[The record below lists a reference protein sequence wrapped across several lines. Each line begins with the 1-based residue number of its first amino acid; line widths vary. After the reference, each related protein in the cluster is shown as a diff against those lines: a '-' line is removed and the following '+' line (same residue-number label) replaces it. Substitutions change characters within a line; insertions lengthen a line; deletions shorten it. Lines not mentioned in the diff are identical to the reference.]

1 MEEAKQKELQERY
14 MEMQMLEQQIRQIQQ
29 QIQMLENQLMELI
42 ATIQGLD
49 DFEKTSIGTD
59 ILVPLSPGIFTKATL
74 KDNKDVIVNVGAN
87 VAVKKDIRSTK
98 DLINKQ
104 AVEIKRFQEEMMVEL
119 QKLGL
124 KAGSI
129 EQEINN
135 TIGEEGNK

>member
-1 MEEAKQKELQERY
+1 
-14 MEMQMLEQQIRQIQQ
+14 
-29 QIQMLENQLMELI
+29 
-42 ATIQGLD
+42 
-49 DFEKTSIGTD
+49 
-59 ILVPLSPGIFTKATL
+59 
-74 KDNKDVIVNVGAN
+74 VIVNVGAN

>member
-42 ATIQGLD
+42 ATSQGLD

>member
-29 QIQMLENQLMELI
+29 QIQMLENQLMELT
-42 ATIQGLD
+42 ATSQGLD
-49 DFEKTSIGTD
+49 DFEKTSKGTD

-135 TIGEEGNK
+135 TIVGEGNK

>member
-1 MEEAKQKELQERY
+1 MEEIKQKELQERY

-29 QIQMLENQLMELI
+29 QIQMLESQLMELT
-42 ATIQGLD
+42 ATNQGLD

-87 VAVKKDIRSTK
+87 VAVKKDIKSTK
-98 DLINKQ
+98 ELIDKQ
-104 AVEIKRFQEEMMVEL
+104 AAEIKRFQEEMLVEL
-119 QKLGL
+119 QMLGA

-135 TIGEEGNK
+135 AITERGQ